1 MRANNTGG
9 PAALRIVPLTPDRWA
24 DFEALMGPKGGAGGC
39 WCMLWRLAKREYE
52 AGTGDANRRA
62 MQAVAAQPVAPG
74 LLAYDGDRAVGW
86 ISVAP
91 RACFPRLENARVLAR
106 VDDAEVWS
114 VTCFLIARSHRHQG
128 IATKL
133 LGAACA
139 FVRDNG
145 GSVVEGYPVAP
156 NKPSYPPVFAWT
168 GFEGAFRKAGF
179 ETVLKRAPTRPIMRR
194 RLDGG

>member
-1 MRANNTGG
+1 MRAKNTDG

-39 WCMLWRLAKREYE
+39 WCMLWRLGKREYE

-114 VTCFLIARSHRHQG
+114 VTCFLIAKTHRRQG

-133 LGAACA
+133 LKAACD
-139 FVRDNG
+139 FVSDNG
-145 GSVVEGYPVAP
+145 GSVVEGYPIAP
-156 NKPSYPPVFAWT
+156 GKPTYPPVYAWT

-179 ETVLKRAPTRPIMRR
+179 ETVLKRTPTRPIMRR
-194 RLDGG
+194 RLEEG